1 MLINKKNEL
10 LLSLKDHI
18 GQIPDFPE
26 PGIVFYDISTLIGNA
41 KAWEK
46 ATHDL
51 SIAVQNFQPDI
62 LVGIEARG
70 FLVAASL
77 ASKLNIGMQ
86 MIRKKGKLPGKT
98 VSLTYDLE
106 YGSDTIEIQEGV
118 LQTGQR
124 VAILDDVLAT
134 GGTMR
139 AAIDLVY
146 KTGATVACGACIIE
160 LASLRGRERLGINFR
175 SLITYNEI

>member
-1 MLINKKNEL
+1 MNLE
-10 LLSLKDHI
+10 DHI
-18 GQIPDFPE
+18 GQILDFPE

-46 ATHDL
+46 TITDL
-51 SIAVQNFQPDI
+51 SIAVRNFQPDI

-77 ASKLNIGMQ
+77 SSKLSIGMQ
-86 MIRKKGKLPGKT
+86 MIRKKGKLPGET
-98 VSLTYDLE
+98 VSLAYDLE
-106 YGSDTIEIQEGV
+106 YGSDTIEIQEAV

-124 VAILDDVLAT
+124 VAIVDDVLAT

-146 KTGATVACGACIIE
+146 RTGATVACGACIIE